1 VFILLTAV
9 SPGGIAVGSLLSTLG
24 LGVLL
29 ISSVATMMS
38 HPVTVAAVLPNPDRT
53 AIGIT
58 WTTSSPTREYVTFG
72 FTRRRRRDDS
82 EPPDDAATV
91 AKYLVLRSAP
101 KTDLVGLNNAAP
113 WVGFGRKRP
122 AAAPCR

>member
-1 VFILLTAV
+1 VQVSAVFILLTAV

-24 LGVLL
+24 LAALL

-38 HPVTVAAVLPNPDRT
+38 HPVTVAAVLPNPDST

-82 EPPDDAATV
+82 EPPDDAATARQV
-91 AKYLVLRSAP
+91 PGAALGPKDRSCG
-101 KTDLVGLNNAAP
+101 TQQRGTVGR
-113 WVGFGRKRP
+113 FRS
-122 AAAPCR
+122 